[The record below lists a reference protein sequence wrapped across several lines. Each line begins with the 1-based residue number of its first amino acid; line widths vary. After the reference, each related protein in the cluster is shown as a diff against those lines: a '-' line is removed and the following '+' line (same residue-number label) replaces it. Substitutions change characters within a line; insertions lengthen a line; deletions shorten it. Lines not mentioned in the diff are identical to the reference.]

1 MPVRLLRGRHVRA
14 SGDPVDTVSIVLV
27 LLLGVLVSGALARIL
42 PAAIPAP
49 LVQIA
54 LGFVVGINAAHRV
67 DLDPELFFLL
77 FLPPLL
83 FLDGW
88 RIPKDDLTRDIGM
101 IAELALGLVVFT
113 VIGAGFLIHWMIPA
127 LPLAVSFCLA
137 AVLSPTDPI
146 AVSAISARVAVP
158 PRMMHILEGESLFN
172 DASGLVCLR
181 FAIAAVVTGQF
192 SFASASLS
200 FLWMAGA
207 GMAIGAG
214 FTFATVRLQRW
225 SARRSGEEPGM
236 EVLFSLLIPFGAYLI
251 AEHLGASGILA
262 AVSAGVAMTFAERT
276 RITEA
281 DTRLRRNSVWDAIQ
295 FAGNGVIFVLLGE
308 QLPQIFGGAL
318 QAVHEHGERA
328 GWLLATYA
336 VAVTLGLAA
345 MRFAWVW
352 ASLRLPLFRSKEAR
366 PFRSSNLRL
375 VAAMSFAGVRGALTL
390 AGVLTV
396 PLTLADGTPFPGR
409 DFVIFLAASVILLSM
424 VAASIALPLLL
435 KGLVMPA
442 DPDADAQENHVRAAV
457 YDAAIRAI
465 DAARAD
471 HATDAEA
478 EAYAMAAQRIAEIYR
493 RRGDDDDHP
502 DPVAYRRREAIE
514 RELRLIAIRA
524 ARAEAM
530 RLTRTRQAGSLLG
543 RKIVREL
550 DLIEMRFAN

>member
-1 MPVRLLRGRHVRA
+1 M
-14 SGDPVDTVSIVLV
+14 DTVSIVLV
-27 LLLGVLVSGALARIL
+27 LLLGVLVSGSLARLL

-54 LGFVVGINAAHRV
+54 LGFAVGINAAHRV

-88 RIPKDDLTRDIGM
+88 RAPKDDLLRDIGI

-146 AVSAISARVAVP
+146 AVSAIAARVAVP
-158 PRMMHILEGESLFN
+158 PRLMHILEGESLFN

-181 FAIAAVVTGQF
+181 FAIAAVMTGQF
-192 SFASASLS
+192 SFAQATLS

-214 FTFATVRLQRW
+214 FTFATVWL
-225 SARRSGEEPGM
+225 SNKSSRRSGQEPGM

-251 AEHLGASGILA
+251 AEHVRASGILA

-276 RITEA
+276 GITEA
-281 DTRLRRNSVWDAIQ
+281 NTRLRRNSVWDAIQ

-308 QLPQIFGGAL
+308 QLPQIFSGAL
-318 QAVHEHGERA
+318 RAVPEHGEGTA
-328 GWLLATYA
+328 WLLAGYVIA
-336 VAVTLGLAA
+336 ITLGLAA
-345 MRFAWVW
+345 LRFAWVW
-352 ASLRLPLFRSKEAR
+352 TSLRLPLLRSKEAR

-390 AGVLTV
+390 AGILTV
-396 PLTLADGTPFPGR
+396 PLTLADGRPFPGR
-409 DFVIFLAASVILLSM
+409 DFAIFLAASVIVLSM
-424 VAASIALPLLL
+424 IAASIALPLLL

-442 DPDADAQENHVRAAV
+442 DPDAEAQEEHVRAAI
-457 YDAAIRAI
+457 YGAAVRAL
-465 DAARAD
+465 DAARAER
-471 HATDAEA
+471 ATGAEA
-478 EAYAMAAQRIAEIYR
+478 DVYAATAQRIATLYR
-493 RRGDDDDHP
+493 RQNQDNGHP
-502 DPVAYRRREAIE
+502 DPVADRRREAIE
-514 RELRLIAIRA
+514 RELRLVAVRA
-524 ARAEAM
+524 ARAEAI
-530 RLTRTRQAGSLLG
+530 RLVRTRQAGSLLG
-543 RKIVREL
+543 RRIVREL
-550 DLIEMRFAN
+550 DLIELRFIS